1 MFISGFRDRK
11 KGAFAPFSAPRG
23 RASLN
28 VERFAA
34 AALVLHVGIVE
45 LEALVQALAREVEL
59 GAFQE
64 LKALRIDDDLDAVAL
79 EGPVI
84 RVDGVGVF
92 DPVGEAGTARGAHAQ
107 AQTHSLPSLGEE
119 IGDVSRGAFGQS
131 DHGSQA
137 AVASFSAGCA

>member
-1 MFISGFRDRK
+1 FIRVRDRK
-11 KGAFAPFSAPRG
+11 KGAFAPSVVPRG
-23 RASLN
+23 RASLD
-28 VERFAA
+28 VERLAA

-79 EGPVI
+79 EGAVI

-92 DPVGEAGTARGAHAQ
+92 DPVGKARAARSAHAQ

-119 IGDVSRGAFGQS
+119 IGDVSRGAFGKR

-137 AVASFSAGCA
+137 ALASFSAGCA

>member
-1 MFISGFRDRK
+1 GCGGKAVRVHLALQLAVARLERRGVDGEARRQAEQLEVVLIQIHFGFPDRK

-34 AALVLHVGIVE
+34 AALVLDVGIVE
-45 LEALVQALAREVEL
+45 LEALVQALTREVEL
-59 GAFQE
+59 GPFQE

-84 RVDGVGVF
+84 WVDGVGVF
-92 DPVGEAGTARGAHAQ
+92 
-107 AQTHSLPSLGEE
+107 
-119 IGDVSRGAFGQS
+119 
-131 DHGSQA
+131 
-137 AVASFSAGCA
+137 